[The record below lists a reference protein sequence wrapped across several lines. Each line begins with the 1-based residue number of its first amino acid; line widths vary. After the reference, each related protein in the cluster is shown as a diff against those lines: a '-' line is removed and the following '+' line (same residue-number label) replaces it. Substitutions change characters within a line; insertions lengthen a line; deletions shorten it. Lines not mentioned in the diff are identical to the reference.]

1 MDNEKKGFY
10 IEELNKYRQKHN
22 VVLKY
27 HELSRSG
34 PPHEQ
39 TFTFKVTINER
50 EFPKAEGKSKQE
62 AKNAAAKV
70 AVETLNKE
78 NKEVGSSPLQAADTS
93 EGLTLGNYIG
103 LLNRLAQKKKLNVNY
118 VPSKMSKKEPGR
130 FYYKC
135 KIEEKEYD
143 TAIGSTKQEAKQLAA
158 KLAYDQLMATN
169 RTSPG
174 SSVTSSAD
182 FRSAH
187 SETPMSA
194 FNSSPG
200 NYHSATAPGKQHN
213 QDGLGSSS
221 PSFPMNARSNEVN
234 KKRNLVPTVDSL
246 DKETTKYTADDRFT
260 KDFKEIEPIGSGG
273 FGRIFK
279 AKHRIDGK
287 IYAIKRVKYDSEKVE
302 REVKA
307 LAALS
312 HPNIIQYY
320 HCWEGT
326 DYSDPDSGESGDS
339 TVGSSRSNCDVKT
352 KCLLIQMEFCD
363 KGTLEQWIENKRGAK
378 QDKPLALKLFQQI
391 TTGLDYIHSQELIHR
406 DLKPSNILLVDEDKI
421 KIGDFG
427 LVTKLR
433 NDEKRTVNLGTCR
446 YMSPEQINSED
457 YGKEVDLYTLGLIL
471 AELLYICPT
480 AVETAKIFRELRS
493 GSFPDVFDAKEK
505 MLLKK
510 LLSVEPEKRP
520 DTSEILKTLDRWNQE
535 STQKQRNTC

>member
-22 VVLKY
+22 VELKY

-39 TFTFKVTINER
+39 TFTFKVTINGR

-78 NKEVGSSPLQAADTS
+78 NKEVGSVPLEAVDPS
-93 EGLTLGNYIG
+93 EGLYLGNYIG
-103 LLNRLAQKKKLNVNY
+103 LLNRLAQKERLNVNY
-118 VPSKMSKKEPGR
+118 EPCKLSKREPGR

-143 TAIGSTKQEAKQLAA
+143 TGIGSTKQEAKQLAA

-169 RTSPG
+169 HTSPG
-174 SSVTSSAD
+174 SSVTTSTD
-182 FRSAH
+182 FRSAC
-187 SETPMSA
+187 SETPM
-194 FNSSPG
+194 
-200 NYHSATAPGKQHN
+200 
-213 QDGLGSSS
+213 
-221 PSFPMNARSNEVN
+221 
-234 KKRNLVPTVDSL
+234 RNLAPTVDSL
-246 DKETTKYTADDRFT
+246 DKEATKYTADDRFT

-287 IYAIKRVKYDSEKVE
+287 IYAIKRVKYDNEKVE

-312 HPNIIQYY
+312 HPNIVQYY

-326 DYSDPDSGESGDS
+326 DYSDPDTGESGDS
-339 TVGSSRSNCDVKT
+339 MVSSSRSNCDVKT

-378 QDKPLALKLFQQI
+378 PDKPLALELFRQI

-406 DLKPSNILLVDEDKI
+406 DLKSAESCLRAPVLPS
-421 KIGDFG
+421 GPSSFG
-427 LVTKLR
+427 
-433 NDEKRTVNLGTCR
+433 N
-446 YMSPEQINSED
+446 P
-457 YGKEVDLYTLGLIL
+457 LGLALDLSPALGISAL
-471 AELLYICPT
+471 CVLTSPGLGSSQEQGPPRDEASELL
-480 AVETAKIFRELRS
+480 
-493 GSFPDVFDAKEK
+493 
-505 MLLKK
+505 
-510 LLSVEPEKRP
+510 LLSLRFASLLSPSESVPGVVQALLLGFSWLQLVKESVDAHLPRPPGLQASQTRPPE
-520 DTSEILKTLDRWNQE
+520 DEAVADR
-535 STQKQRNTC
+535 TMA